1 MNDLHYDET
10 LDTKGLNCP
19 MPVVKARKKIGELTE
34 GQVLRI
40 VSTDRGSIEDFQ
52 GSAKVGKNVELLGQ
66 ETVDEDGTELYLHFI
81 RNPLE
86 GAPRCR

>member
-1 MNDLHYDET
+1 MNEVHYDET

-40 VSTDRGSIEDFQ
+40 ISTDRGSIKDFQ
-52 GSAKVGKNVELLGQ
+52 GWAKIGKNVELLGQ

-81 RNPLE
+81 QKTS
-86 GAPRCR
+86 